1 MYFIH
6 VYIYILNPKKKNK
19 DSQIFQK
26 KKKKIKW
33 ESVWTRGI
41 GPLSHLKIKIKKIF
55 ELGPLNFLVTFS
67 KKTQFFSRF

>member
-6 VYIYILNPKKKNK
+6 VYIYILNPKKKIK
-19 DSQIFQK
+19 IPKSSK